1 MGGPGSGGQLNSG
14 RPPDLAAAAVGG
26 GITVDPAAAQATLAE
41 LPKPEGLSEH
51 ASGVWDIA
59 IEDIMKLKLH
69 REQDVMAIRA
79 WVEAWGDYFYFREQF
94 DAAKLIDPSGM
105 GTRRIG
111 ANMREAQAMALR
123 IGGEQGFGSPLARI
137 RTGNTGSGGG
147 GAGGLLGQIPQ
158 FTDADGTGGVDDGPG
173 QLGTGA

>member
-26 GITVDPAAAQATLAE
+26 GITVDPAAAQATLAV
-41 LPKPEGLSEH
+41 LPKPEGLNEY

-94 DAAKLIDPSGM
+94 DAAKVIDPGGM
-105 GTRRIG
+105 NTRRIG

-123 IGGEQGFGSPLARI
+123 IGGEQGFGSPLARL
-137 RTGNTGSGGG
+137 RTGNGAAGSG
-147 GAGGLLGQIPQ
+147 GAGGLLGQIPM
-158 FTDADGTGGVDDGPG
+158 FTDTTEGGDHA
-173 QLGTGA
+173 LGTGA